1 MSVKIYRTVR
11 NGSLNT
17 IIKYQGGIRR
27 IAFTANFN
35 ERGTFST
42 ADAELQKSLEAD
54 TGFDT
59 VYVLLRE
66 CSKDAPSKRRKG
78 ANTAHTLPAEPAAG
92 KTT

>member
-17 IIKYQGGIRR
+17 IIKHQGGIRR

-35 ERGTFST
+35 ERGTFSS
-42 ADAELQKSLEAD
+42 ADDELQKSLEAD
-54 TGFDT
+54 AGFGT

-66 CSKDAPSKRRKG
+66 CSKDTPSKRRKG
-78 ANTAHTLPAEPAAG
+78 ANTLSPEPVAG